1 MANKRITFTDD
12 RRKTWLKLV
21 ESGLTRTEAN
31 LRVGVSDRTIA
42 KWLRVGRLAED
53 GPQFEFAQAFDAIKQ
68 RPPKPNAAQL
78 VNQERAGG
86 LSVPELVA
94 LLEQE
99 ALNGN
104 VPALKYLLERPW
116 ERKNEQEEAKP
127 VEESVF
133 DQLAALRQRKA
144 GA

>member
-1 MANKRITFTDD
+1 MAERRITFTDD
-12 RRKTWLKLV
+12 RRKTWLQLI

-31 LRVGVSDRTIA
+31 LRVGVSDKTIA
-42 KWLRVGRLAED
+42 KWLRVGRQADE
-53 GPQFEFAQAFDAIKQ
+53 GNQFEFAQAFDAIKKQ
-68 RPPKPNAAQL
+68 PPKPNAAQL

-86 LSVPELVA
+86 LSVTELVA

-116 ERKNEQEEAKP
+116 ERKNDQEEAQP
-127 VEESVF
+127 VEETVF
-133 DQLAALRQRKA
+133 DQLAALRERKA
-144 GA
+144 GT